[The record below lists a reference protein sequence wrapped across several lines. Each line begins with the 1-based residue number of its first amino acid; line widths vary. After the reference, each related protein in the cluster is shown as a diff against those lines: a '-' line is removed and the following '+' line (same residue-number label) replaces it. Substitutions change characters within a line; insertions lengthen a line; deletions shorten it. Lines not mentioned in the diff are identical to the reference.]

1 MRTARHLCLLCAA
14 GLLVLSQSGC
24 FFSGG
29 VSTMS
34 RTTRASGSGF
44 LSATERNGQWDADGP
59 PPQVGDVTVR
69 PIYRLLQK
77 ERVFSLAYFGNGYEL
92 SDPYPRQRCRI
103 AAIREVGTAA
113 ENGDTVHYYEVE
125 FDPEAG
131 G

>member
-1 MRTARHLCLLCAA
+1 
-14 GLLVLSQSGC
+14 
-24 FFSGG
+24 
-29 VSTMS
+29 MS

-44 LSATERNGQWDADGP
+44 LSATERNGRWDADGP
-59 PPQVGDVTVR
+59 PPQVGDVTGR

-92 SDPYPRQRCRI
+92 SDPYPRQRYRI
-103 AAIREVGTAA
+103 AAIREVSTAA

-125 FDPEAG
+125 FDPAEG

>member
-1 MRTARHLCLLCAA
+1 
-14 GLLVLSQSGC
+14 
-24 FFSGG
+24 
-29 VSTMS
+29 MS

-92 SDPYPRQRCRI
+92 SDPYPRQRYRI

-113 ENGDTVHYYEVE
+113 ENGDTMHYYEVE
-125 FDPEAG
+125 FDPAEG